1 MRLRK
6 NMNNGKI
13 TDKLVTLLFIICAV
27 IFVAYP
33 MHSGYIFSGSDMQF
47 HLSRIYE
54 IKNGLEHLKYPWVSF
69 LTFNK
74 IGYAINSFYPN
85 GSLLVFIPLFI
96 LIKNPVTAYYTF
108 MGTLFFGGANC
119 QTKCNGLSKNTSYGV
134 S

>member
-1 MRLRK
+1 
-6 NMNNGKI
+6 MNNGKI

-96 LIKNPVTAYYTF
+96 LINNPVTAYYTF
-108 MGTLFFGGANC
+108 MGTLFFGGN
-119 QTKCNGLSKNTSYGV
+119 LYLIFHISS
-134 S
+134 